1 MRSRTAW
8 VIGAVVVVLVI
19 AALATVFLAEGD
31 DSGSTGT
38 LGIAA
43 AR

>member
-1 MRSRTAW
+1 MRRRTAW
-8 VIGAVVVVLVI
+8 VIGAVVAVLVI
-19 AALATVFLAEGD
+19 AVLATVFLAEGN

-43 AR
+43 NR